1 MYMNTTQLNL
11 ELDTKEQIKNT
22 WAFAVDDTGFTLQ
35 RRKLAGFRDYIISSC
50 SKEAKRLGVRAG
62 MRYSEA
68 KALIPDMRILVIGGG
83 NA

>member
-1 MYMNTTQLNL
+1 MYMNYNQLNL
-11 ELDTKEQIKNT
+11 ELSTEEQIKNT
-22 WAFAVDDTGFTLQ
+22 WAFAIDESNFALRRQ
-35 RRKLAGFRDYIISSC
+35 RLADLRDYVISSC

-83 NA
+83 NV

>member
-1 MYMNTTQLNL
+1 MNATQLNL
-11 ELDTKEQIKNT
+11 ELNAETQIKNT
-22 WAFAVDDTGFTLQ
+22 WAFAVDESNLAL
-35 RRKLAGFRDYIISSC
+35 RRRQLADLRDYVISSC

-83 NA
+83 NV